1 MNQNLVVFYLSVC
14 EYSWFCCRDCEE
26 ELEKLATVKDD
37 LAQTSTERDGLK
49 KDLSK
54 LSEEHKVLEGLRD
67 HLESELRKIQVNI
80 HTATFTPLINIRFV

>member
-1 MNQNLVVFYLSVC
+1 M
-14 EYSWFCCRDCEE
+14 
-26 ELEKLATVKDD
+26 KDD
-37 LAQTSTERDGLK
+37 LALTSMERDGLK

-80 HTATFTPLINIRFV
+80 HTATFTPFN